1 MFDLLNCYNKQG
13 CLKFTVD
20 DNLNREC
27 EKAQIPNDCCGVY
40 IVYGYF
46 KGMKIPVYIGSSGHI
61 ENGKTVHRKGGLKRR
76 IIGRQQKTPRWKL
89 WPEKMR
95 ALSIC
100 ELEICWY
107 NTENDNPLLVE
118 YCLILESVIKNKRLP
133 LWNSELK
140 LSRKLKGEFEDFVN
154 KKNIECLKIKI

>member
-1 MFDLLNCYNKQG
+1 MFDLLNRYNKQG
-13 CLKFTVD
+13 CLKFTID

-27 EKAQIPNDCCGVY
+27 EKAQIPDV
-40 IVYGYF
+40 
-46 KGMKIPVYIGSSGHI
+46 PVYIGSSGHI

-76 IIGRQQKTPRWKL
+76 IIGKQQRTPRWKL

-118 YCLILESVIKNKRLP
+118 YCLILESVIQNKRLP

-140 LSRKLKGEFEDFVN
+140 LSRELKGEFEDFVN
-154 KKNIECLKIKI
+154 NNNIECLKI